1 MKKSKLKQ
9 GYFKQ
14 VPLLPSMFYLDVW
27 VCNNSQ
33 KLCEHFAKRYGGS
46 VERYQEDYY
55 PDMVTRIYSS
65 KDSELKGTTRIVLV
79 MEDFDNKVIA
89 HELIH
94 VMWHFA
100 EECNLE
106 MNYNSQEWQ
115 AILFEYLFTQC
126 QFDNSFT
133 QLPK

>member
-1 MKKSKLKQ
+1 M
-9 GYFKQ
+9 G
-14 VPLLPSMFYLDVW
+14 LDFG
-27 VCNNSQ
+27 
-33 KLCEHFAKRYGGS
+33 LGS
-46 VERYQEDYY
+46 STEVSASCVVR
-55 PDMVTRIYSS
+55 
-65 KDSELKGTTRIVLV
+65 KV